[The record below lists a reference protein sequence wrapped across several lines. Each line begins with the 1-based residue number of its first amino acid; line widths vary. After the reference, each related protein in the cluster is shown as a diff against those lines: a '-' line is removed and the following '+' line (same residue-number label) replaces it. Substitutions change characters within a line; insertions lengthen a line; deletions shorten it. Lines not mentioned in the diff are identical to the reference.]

1 VAASYNNLGAAYQ
14 GVGWEKEGLFKAK
27 AVNEVDTE
35 RDRATD
41 RDWFKTC
48 VTMNIGAYHSGA
60 YGFVI

>member
-35 RDRATD
+35 RDRATPAQEV
-41 RDWFKTC
+41 RQ
-48 VTMNIGAYHSGA
+48 GAKQETASPA
-60 YGFVI
+60 SAFT